1 MDSPKPSN
9 PSSSSQSP
17 SLDSLRTVEFRQT
30 LRGYHIDDVDE
41 YLERVAVEAEAL
53 QEQFRQGNERLKQAA
68 DRIAQL
74 EQMVQQAQRDQPA
87 SAAAPAAATDDSLQR
102 TLLLAQKFVDQTQAE
117 AEAEARAKVAEAEG
131 HARNLLREAE
141 EKARSLTE
149 DTERR
154 LREEIARLES
164 IRTQL
169 AGDVETIARHM
180 ENERNRLRGALGEM
194 LAWVDEH
201 VQPAATLLAQP
212 APTAP
217 ATDAPALP
225 DDGDGA
231 GAPAAA
237 AAAPAAR
244 PEPSPMSPPGGAP
257 PAPTP
262 PAGSMPAGVP
272 PTDAPAAGERR
283 VPASEVPLERPVTT
297 GPGAAPGL
305 ERVTDTTNGRAGVP
319 H

>member
-1 MDSPKPSN
+1 MDSGK
-9 PSSSSQSP
+9 SSGQTS

-53 QEQFRQGNERLKQAA
+53 QEQFRQSNDRLKQAA

-74 EQMVQQAQRDQPA
+74 EQMVQHLQTEQPA
-87 SAAAPAAATDDSLQR
+87 AAAPAASDDSLQR
-102 TLLLAQKFVDQTQAE
+102 TLLLAQKFVDQTQAD

-131 HARNLLREAE
+131 HARTLLRDAE
-141 EKARSLTE
+141 ERARSLTE

-154 LREEIARLES
+154 LREEIARLEA
-164 IRTQL
+164 IRAQL

-212 APTAP
+212 
-217 ATDAPALP
+217 
-225 DDGDGA
+225 
-231 GAPAAA
+231 PAAA
-237 AAAPAAR
+237 PT
-244 PEPSPMSPPGGAP
+244 GGAP
-257 PAPTP
+257 GQGDAEQTGVDPDDAPRP
-262 PAGSMPAGVP
+262 DASMAASAGSVASAAASSAGSGAEQRRLIPETPLARPAM
-272 PTDAPAAGERR
+272 
-283 VPASEVPLERPVTT
+283 T

-305 ERVTDTTNGRAGVP
+305 ERVTDANGRAGVP

>member
-1 MDSPKPSN
+1 MDSPKSSN
-9 PSSSSQSP
+9 PSSGSQSP

-41 YLERVAVEAEAL
+41 YLERVAVEAESL
-53 QEQFRQGNERLKQAA
+53 QEQFRQSNERLKQAA

-74 EQMVQQAQRDQPA
+74 EQMVQQAQREQPAA
-87 SAAAPAAATDDSLQR
+87 SAAPVANDDSLQR

-117 AEAEARAKVAEAEG
+117 AEAEARAKVNEAEG

-141 EKARSLTE
+141 EKARALTE

-154 LREEIARLES
+154 LREEIARLEA

-212 APTAP
+212 APAAP
-217 ATDAPALP
+217 AADASGVVAE
-225 DDGDGA
+225 DDGA
-231 GAPAAA
+231 EAPAAA
-237 AAAPAAR
+237 PVR
-244 PEPSPMSPPGGAP
+244 HDPPPMPS
-257 PAPTP
+257 P
-262 PAGSMPAGVP
+262 PAGSAAPAPPAGAVP
-272 PTDAPAAGERR
+272 VEVASGEAHRQ
-283 VPASEVPLERPVTT
+283 VPSSEVPLQRPVTT

-305 ERVTDTTNGRAGVP
+305 ERVTDATNGRAGVP

>member
-1 MDSPKPSN
+1 MDSPKSSN
-9 PSSSSQSP
+9 QPAGSSSP

-53 QEQFRQGNERLKQAA
+53 QEQYRQSNERVKQAA

-74 EQMVQQAQRDQPA
+74 EQMVQQLQREQSSP
-87 SAAAPAAATDDSLQR
+87 AAAPAVSDDSLQR

-117 AEAEARAKVAEAEG
+117 AEAEAHAKVTEAEA
-131 HARNLLREAE
+131 HAHNLLREAE
-141 EKARSLTE
+141 ERARSLTE

-180 ENERNRLRGALGEM
+180 ENERNRLRSALGEM

-201 VQPAATLLAQP
+201 VQPAASLLAQP
-212 APTAP
+212 AETAKRP
-217 ATDAPALP
+217 AAEPGTE
-225 DDGDGA
+225 GA
-231 GAPAAA
+231 GQGGTGAPAGR
-237 AAAPAAR
+237 AAPSPA
-244 PEPSPMSPPGGAP
+244 PEP
-257 PAPTP
+257 
-262 PAGSMPAGVP
+262 
-272 PTDAPAAGERR
+272 RR
-283 VPASEVPLERPVTT
+283 ASPASGPTGETPLERPVVT

-305 ERVTDTTNGRAGVP
+305 EHVTDAQNGRAGVP
-319 H
+319 R

>member
-1 MDSPKPSN
+1 MDSPTPSN
-9 PSSSSQSP
+9 QSSGSQSP

-53 QEQFRQGNERLKQAA
+53 QEQFRQSNERLKQAA

-74 EQMVQQAQRDQPA
+74 EQMIQQLQREQ
-87 SAAAPAAATDDSLQR
+87 AAPAAQPAVTDDSLQR

-141 EKARSLTE
+141 EQARSLTE

-212 APTAP
+212 PAPGVPSAGAP
-217 ATDAPALP
+217 RRA
-225 DDGDGA
+225 DGD

-237 AAAPAAR
+237 ASGPGSPGPAGAAAP
-244 PEPSPMSPPGGAP
+244 GADP
-257 PAPTP
+257 RRALH
-262 PAGSMPAGVP
+262 S
-272 PTDAPAAGERR
+272 GET
-283 VPASEVPLERPVTT
+283 PLERPVTT

-305 ERVTDTTNGRAGVP
+305 ERVTDAHNGRAGVP
-319 H
+319 G